1 MAVYT
6 CKVRDHR
13 GEAFIKTMTGASA
26 VEVRNKL
33 REMGY
38 MIVTP
43 VTEARANRLSG
54 VESLRNSRFARD
66 LEAILSAGAKVSL
79 MELTIFT
86 RQFSTMI
93 NSGVALVRALTI
105 LSEQARNPAL
115 RRVINDMRTRVEGG
129 ASLADSMAK
138 HPTIFDKL
146 YVGMVRAGEAG
157 GVLDAVLLRVAGF
170 LEASAKLQGEV
181 KGAMT
186 MPLVVA
192 FVAVAVFVAMLVFLL
207 PIFAKMFE
215 SMNAKLPAYTQF
227 LIDLSN
233 TLRGPLG
240 IGLFL
245 MIGGTVVLFRR
256 WAATDWGKHF
266 IDRYILK
273 VPIIGPVAQ
282 KVAVARFTRTLG
294 TLLKSGVPLL
304 AALEIVRDSSG
315 NMVVSGALED
325 VRQAVRE
332 GDGIAPPLMK
342 SGVFPSMVTQMIS
355 VGEETG
361 QVDAMLEKVADF
373 YDEEAQV
380 SIQALASLIEPLM
393 MVGVAVLV
401 GSIVMGMYLPVF
413 TIMNAIK

>member
-13 GEAFIKTMTGASA
+13 GEAFIKTMSGASA
-26 VEVRNKL
+26 DEVRVKL

-43 VTEARANRLSG
+43 VTEARQNKMSG
-54 VESLRNSRFARD
+54 LDSFRNSKIARD
-66 LEAILSAGAKVSL
+66 LEAILSAGAKVTL
-79 MELTIFT
+79 MELTVFT
-86 RQFSTMI
+86 RQFATMI

-105 LSEQARNPAL
+105 LGEQAKNPAM
-115 RRVINDMRTRVEGG
+115 RRIISDMRARVEGG
-129 ASLADSMAK
+129 ASLSDAMAR
-138 HPTIFDKL
+138 HPDVFDKL

-157 GVLDAVLLRVAGF
+157 GVLDSVLMRVAGF
-170 LEASAKLQGEV
+170 LESSAKLQGEV

-186 MPLVVA
+186 MPIA
-192 FVAVAVFVAMLVFLL
+192 VAVIAVGVFVAMLVFLL

-227 LIDLSN
+227 LIDMSN
-233 TLRGPLG
+233 TVRGPV
-240 IGLFL
+240 GLLIVL
-245 MIGGTVVLFRR
+245 MVAGVVILFRR

-273 VPIIGPVAQ
+273 VPIIGTVAQ

-315 NMVVSGALED
+315 NMVISGALED

-332 GDGIAPPLMK
+332 GDGIAPPLIK
-342 SGVFPSMVTQMIS
+342 AGVFPAMVTQMIS

-380 SIQALASLIEPLM
+380 SIAALASLIEPLM

>member
-1 MAVYT
+1 MSVYT

-13 GEAFIKTMTGASA
+13 GEAFIKTMSGESSA
-26 VEVRNKL
+26 EVRTKL

-43 VTEARANRLSG
+43 VTEARASRVSG
-54 VESLRNSRFARD
+54 VSNLSNSRFMRD
-66 LEAILSAGAKVSL
+66 LQAVLSAGGTVKLS
-79 MELTIFT
+79 ELTIFT

-93 NSGVALVRALTI
+93 NSGVAMVRSLTI
-105 LSEQARNPAL
+105 LAEQTRNPAL
-115 RRVINDMRTRVEGG
+115 KRVLEDLRSRVEGG
-129 ASLADSMAK
+129 SSLSDAMAR
-138 HPTIFDKL
+138 HPKVFDKL

-157 GVLDAVLLRVAGF
+157 GVLDSVLMRVAGF
-170 LEASAKLQGEV
+170 LEANAKLQGEV
-181 KGAMT
+181 KGALT
-186 MPLVVA
+186 MPIVVA
-192 FVAVAVFVAMLVFLL
+192 VVAMGVFVAMLVFLL

-233 TLRGPLG
+233 VARGPMG
-240 IGLFL
+240 IGFVAL
-245 MIGGTVVLFRR
+245 VVAMVMAFRQ
-256 WAATDWGKHF
+256 WAATDHGKH
-266 IDRYILK
+266 ILDRYLLK
-273 VPIIGPVAQ
+273 IPVVGPVSQ

-304 AALEIVRDSSG
+304 GALEIVRDSSG
-315 NMVVSGALED
+315 NTVVSGALED

-332 GDGIAPPLMK
+332 GDGISPPLEK
-342 SGVFPSMVTQMIS
+342 AGVFPSMVTQMIA

-373 YDEEAQV
+373 YDEEASV
-380 SIQALASLIEPLM
+380 AIHALTSLIEPLM
-393 MVGVAVLV
+393 MAGVGVLV